1 MSNTQH
7 LIEIAMTYLESE
19 TDKVHYLNN
28 TEYQEMSAE
37 LGTPLEVFWE
47 IAEYMTQ
54 TYIPTLMSD
63 LLEIYH
69 IGRPFN
75 KV

>member
-28 TEYQEMSAE
+28 PKCQEMSAE

-69 IGRPFN
+69 IGRPFT